1 MRLRALTI
9 VLILLIS
16 VAVLF
21 AIVCEIDR
29 PARLQGCSSG
39 TIRLSKEN
47 AQEGPYRLPDM
58 ANARKGDTIKVDI
71 ANTEDETFYFMV
83 SGYNIDEKV
92 PPHKAAYFEF
102 TADRKGEFWFGNFRE
117 KGEEERLVVE

>member
-1 MRLRALTI
+1 
-9 VLILLIS
+9 VLILLIA

-47 AQEGPYRLPDM
+47 AQEGSYLGT